1 MLDYEGC
8 FQDDDYGEVRS
19 VLGILIGVAL
29 SVPLWLMLLLLIDTI
44 SSRQAA
50 VCLLWVL
57 LAGLSAWLV
66 GRLTPNEAV
75 TMHDVITE

>member
-1 MLDYEGC
+1 MLDDEGC
-8 FQDDDYGEVRS
+8 FQDDHCGEVRS
-19 VLGILIGVAL
+19 GLGILIGVAL
-29 SVPLWLMLLLLIDTI
+29 SVPLWLMLLLLVDSI
-44 SSRQAA
+44 SFRQAA

-66 GRLTPNEAV
+66 GRLIPTEAV